1 MMYTIIDF
9 ETTGLDHNKDQVI
22 EIGAMKVDL
31 AGGIMDTYHKYVR
44 LSGGRKLEPKIT
56 ELTGITYETLDD
68 FGVPEATAMQGLA
81 NFIGDDIIVAHFA
94 SFDLAYANQHGIEA
108 TPFLCTR
115 SMFQMLH
122 PNEKASLKNCMEFY
136 GFDYDEN
143 AHRAMNDISMTLD
156 LLHML
161 IGDAR
166 EKGEHL
172 THFLNVMTEK
182 EDRPL
187 RFVPRGAKVIRL

>member
-1 MMYTIIDF
+1 MYTIIDF
-9 ETTGLDHNKDQVI
+9 ETTGLDHTENQVI
-22 EIGAMKVDL
+22 EIGAMKIDST
-31 AGGIMDTYHKYVR
+31 GYIMDTYHKYVQ
-44 LSGGRKLEPKIT
+44 LSEGRKLDPKIT
-56 ELTGITYETLDD
+56 ELTGITYETLDI

-94 SFDLAYANQHGIEA
+94 SFDLGYANKYGIEA

-136 GFDYDEN
+136 GFEYID
-143 AHRAMNDISMTLD
+143 AHRALNDVAMTLD
-156 LLHML
+156 LLNML
-161 IGDAR
+161 IGEANER
-166 EKGEHL
+166 GEL
-172 THFLNVMTEK
+172 VSHFFNVMTEK

-187 RFVPRGAKVIRL
+187 RFVPRGANVIRL